1 MTKELIGGAWLVP
14 LILQLICF
22 QGALLYEML
31 CGRPPHYQPK
41 NRKQMLRDIVEKPV
55 EMKDYFSPE
64 AKQILTQL
72 LERNP
77 AKRLGNTSSDASAQ
91 DILSHPFFRNINWPD
106 LRAGKVKPPY
116 KPVVAGPDDTRN
128 IDTLF
133 LNEKIKETP
142 DQSMTGSEK
151 TKTNFKGFTYNQD
164 ELLKKK

>member
-1 MTKELIGGAWLVP
+1 M
-14 LILQLICF
+14 
-22 QGALLYEML
+22 
-31 CGRPPHYQPK
+31 
-41 NRKQMLRDIVEKPV
+41 
-55 EMKDYFSPE
+55 
-64 AKQILTQL
+64 
-72 LERNP
+72 
-77 AKRLGNTSSDASAQ
+77 
-91 DILSHPFFRNINWPD
+91 D

-164 ELLKKK
+164 ELLKKGK

>member
-1 MTKELIGGAWLVP
+1 M
-14 LILQLICF
+14 
-22 QGALLYEML
+22 
-31 CGRPPHYQPK
+31 
-41 NRKQMLRDIVEKPV
+41 
-55 EMKDYFSPE
+55 
-64 AKQILTQL
+64 
-72 LERNP
+72 
-77 AKRLGNTSSDASAQ
+77 
-91 DILSHPFFRNINWPD
+91 D

-164 ELLKKK
+164 ELLKKGKWVNIDLWHLKIKLYRMKSLVFRHKPEDALWSTRTILSNDSTIPTKGLSKTLEIVEL